1 VSVHGNAGFIQGGI
15 SDEINFGG
23 AAAVAVAP
31 QVTLTGELSARHLS
45 DLRSV
50 SLTAARHPTI
60 VGVETLRLT
69 GGEPGRTI
77 ATGVAGFK
85 WNPGG
90 TLVVAA
96 HLRWTLNA
104 TGLTAPLTPSLGLE
118 YAF

>member
-1 VSVHGNAGFIQGGI
+1 MTKTKT
-15 SDEINFGG
+15 
-23 AAAVAVAP
+23 AVATTFVRRLQAIKSPDKVEYVA
-31 QVTLTGELSARHLS
+31 RFF
-45 DLRSV
+45 
-50 SLTAARHPTI
+50 
-60 VGVETLRLT
+60 T

-96 HLRWTLNA
+96 HLRWTLNS